1 MGNTEKFLM
10 LFSDFDMVVVEKAD
24 NPSKKSI
31 KNQNSLNINQT
42 KSELKKALKRL
53 TEEYSRARKSF
64 KQNKLSRQELFDFE
78 WRLFEIQEEINR
90 LDDEATA

>member
-10 LFSDFDMVVVEKAD
+10 LFSEFDMVIVEKSA
-24 NPSKKSI
+24 PAKKKSAKVTSTI
-31 KNQNSLNINQT
+31 NANQT

-53 TEEYSRARKSF
+53 TSEYNRAKKSF

>member
-10 LFSDFDMVVVEKAD
+10 LFSDFDMIVVEKSTQ
-24 NPSKKSI
+24 NEKKPTRIVPNTIPS
-31 KNQNSLNINQT
+31 QT
-42 KSELKKALKRL
+42 KAELKKALKRL
-53 TEEYSRARKSF
+53 TEEYNRAKRSF

-78 WRLFEIQEEINR
+78 WRLFELQEEIKR

>member
-10 LFSDFDMVVVEKAD
+10 LFSEFDMLVVEKVTD
-24 NPSKKSI
+24 KKKSKKLTS
-31 KNQNSLNINQT
+31 NINANQT

-64 KQNKLSRQELFDFE
+64 KQNKISRQELFDFE
-78 WRLFEIQEEINR
+78 WRVFEIQEEINR